1 MILFYE
7 IYFYEVCIYK
17 IYNLCFGKKDESQ
30 IIKYFI

>member
-7 IYFYEVCIYK
+7 IYFQTIYK
-17 IYNLCFGKKDESQ
+17 IYNLCFGKKDETQ